1 MISILTALT
10 LIAPV
15 HAQDQDQNC
24 GVIDYVETETAD
36 YNENTERIEV
46 SEVGS
51 VVQLESGCEGECVW
65 TLNDLNNGD
74 GQPVGKLVAIGDD
87 GLADQNNQ
95 GEEILANRV
104 FYRTPND
111 LNDCDDVEAVV
122 VLDCDRLNENT
133 TGGDSI
139 RVVTETPY
147 LEKCTVTGG
156 GCIAPQGT
164 GIREAGAWLM
174 LPLIAMLVRRREP

>member
-10 LIAPV
+10 FIVPAQ
-15 HAQDQDQNC
+15 AQDC
-24 GVIDYVETETAD
+24 GVIEYVESSTAD
-36 YNENTERIEV
+36 YNEDSDLMEV

-51 VVQLESGCEGECVW
+51 LVQLESGCEGECVW
-65 TLNDLNNGD
+65 TLNDLDNGD
-74 GQPVGKLVAIGDD
+74 GQPVGKLVDIDD
-87 GLADQNNQ
+87 DQNNQ
-95 GEEILANRV
+95 GEEILATRV
-104 FYRTPND
+104 WYKTPDD
-111 LNDCDDVEAVV
+111 LNDCVDVEAVV

-133 TGGDSI
+133 TEGDSL
-139 RVVTETPY
+139 RVVTLSPY

-174 LPLIAMLVRRREP
+174 LPLIAMLIRRREP

>member
-10 LIAPV
+10 FIVPAQ
-15 HAQDQDQNC
+15 AQDC
-24 GVIDYVETETAD
+24 GVIEYVESSTAD
-36 YNENTERIEV
+36 YNEDTDLMEV

-51 VVQLESGCEGECVW
+51 LVQLESGCEGECVW
-65 TLNDLNNGD
+65 TLNDLDNGD
-74 GQPVGKLVAIGDD
+74 GQPVGKLVDIDD
-87 GLADQNNQ
+87 DQNNQ
-95 GEEILANRV
+95 GEEILATRV
-104 FYRTPND
+104 WYKTPDD
-111 LNDCDDVEAVV
+111 LNDCVDVEAVV

-133 TGGDSI
+133 TEGDSL
-139 RVVTETPY
+139 RVVTLSPY

-174 LPLIAMLVRRREP
+174 LPLIAMLIRRREP